1 MGKLL
6 ALRWR
11 DVDFVG
17 NVVRVGASYYLG
29 QLTTPKSGK
38 VRAVPLAPAVATA
51 LGRLGARQ
59 DWTGD
64 DDLGIELKHQPVLSH
79 KLEVMSSHGPLEPEE
94 IETWQIRAEAELT
107 RLRSLTAAQ
116 LGAEVMRR
124 GFADLSGEG
133 ERTRIGLSNS
143 LCPDAPPVVG
153 GDDINVVEQYNGLL
167 APVLSA
173 LEDAGLLSSEPRGRS
188 ALRFYSL
195 TSRGRSALGDDG
207 VETIL
212 AARS

>member
-1 MGKLL
+1 M
-6 ALRWR
+6 
-11 DVDFVG
+11 
-17 NVVRVGASYYLG
+17 
-29 QLTTPKSGK
+29 
-38 VRAVPLAPAVATA
+38 
-51 LGRLGARQ
+51 
-59 DWTGD
+59 
-64 DDLGIELKHQPVLSH
+64 GIELKHQPVVIH
-79 KLEVMSSHGPLEPEE
+79 KLEVVPSRGPFKHEK
-94 IETWQIRAEAELT
+94 IETWRIQAEAELT
-107 RLRSLTAAQ
+107 RLRSLTGAQ

-124 GFADLSGEG
+124 GFADLPGDG

-143 LCPDAPPVVG
+143 LCPEAPPVVG
-153 GDDINVVEQYNGLL
+153 GDDIDVVEQYNGLL

-195 TSRGRSALGDDG
+195 TTRGRAALGDNG

>member
-1 MGKLL
+1 MRSDRPVMKAMVPTAPQL
-6 ALRWR
+6 AGEIAHER
-11 DVDFVG
+11 G
-17 NVVRVGASYYLG
+17 S
-29 QLTTPKSGK
+29 SGC
-38 VRAVPLAPAVATA
+38 PLV
-51 LGRLGARQ
+51 
-59 DWTGD
+59 
-64 DDLGIELKHQPVLSH
+64 LGIELKHQPALSH
-79 KLEVMSSHGPLEPEE
+79 KLEVMPRGGPFKPEE

-124 GFADLSGEG
+124 GFADLPGDG

-167 APVLSA
+167 VPVLSA

-195 TSRGRSALGDDG
+195 TTRGRSALGDDG

-212 AARS
+212 AVRS

>member
-1 MGKLL
+1 M
-6 ALRWR
+6 
-11 DVDFVG
+11 
-17 NVVRVGASYYLG
+17 
-29 QLTTPKSGK
+29 
-38 VRAVPLAPAVATA
+38 
-51 LGRLGARQ
+51 
-59 DWTGD
+59 
-64 DDLGIELKHQPVLSH
+64 SH
-79 KLEVMSSHGPLEPEE
+79 KLEVMASRGPREPEE
-94 IETWQIRAEAELT
+94 VEAWQVRVEAELT
-107 RLRSLTAAQ
+107 RLRALTAAQ

-124 GFADLSGEG
+124 GFADLPGDG

-143 LCPDAPPVVG
+143 LCPDAPPLVG
-153 GDDINVVEQYNGLL
+153 GDDIDVVEQYNGLL

-195 TSRGRSALGDDG
+195 TTRGRSALGDDG

>member
-1 MGKLL
+1 L
-6 ALRWR
+6 
-11 DVDFVG
+11 V
-17 NVVRVGASYYLG
+17 
-29 QLTTPKSGK
+29 
-38 VRAVPLAPAVATA
+38 
-51 LGRLGARQ
+51 
-59 DWTGD
+59 
-64 DDLGIELKHQPVLSH
+64 LGIELKHQPALSR
-79 KLEVMSSHGPLEPEE
+79 KLEVIPSGGPHKPEE

-116 LGAEVMRR
+116 FGAEVMRR
-124 GFADLSGEG
+124 GFADLSGDG
-133 ERTRIGLSNS
+133 GRTRIGLSNS

-153 GDDINVVEQYNGLL
+153 GDDINVVEQYSGLL

-195 TSRGRSALGDDG
+195 TTRGRSALGDDG

>member
-1 MGKLL
+1 
-6 ALRWR
+6 
-11 DVDFVG
+11 
-17 NVVRVGASYYLG
+17 
-29 QLTTPKSGK
+29 
-38 VRAVPLAPAVATA
+38 
-51 LGRLGARQ
+51 
-59 DWTGD
+59 
-64 DDLGIELKHQPVLSH
+64 VLSH
-79 KLEVMSSHGPLEPEE
+79 KLEVMPSREPLEPEQ
-94 IETWQIRAEAELT
+94 IETWQTRAEAELT

-124 GFADLSGEG
+124 GFADLPGDG

-153 GDDINVVEQYNGLL
+153 DDDINVVEQYNGLL

-173 LEDAGLLSSEPRGRS
+173 LEDSGLLSSEARGRS

-212 AARS
+212 TARS

>member
-1 MGKLL
+1 
-6 ALRWR
+6 
-11 DVDFVG
+11 V
-17 NVVRVGASYYLG
+17 
-29 QLTTPKSGK
+29 
-38 VRAVPLAPAVATA
+38 
-51 LGRLGARQ
+51 
-59 DWTGD
+59 
-64 DDLGIELKHQPVLSH
+64 GIELKHQPGLIH
-79 KLEVMSSHGPLEPEE
+79 KLEVMPSRGPPRHEE
-94 IETWQIRAEAELT
+94 IDPWRIRAEAELT

-116 LGAEVMRR
+116 LGAEVMSR
-124 GFADLSGEG
+124 GFADLSGDG
-133 ERTRIGLSNS
+133 ARTGIGLSNS

-195 TSRGRSALGDDG
+195 TTRGRSALGDNG